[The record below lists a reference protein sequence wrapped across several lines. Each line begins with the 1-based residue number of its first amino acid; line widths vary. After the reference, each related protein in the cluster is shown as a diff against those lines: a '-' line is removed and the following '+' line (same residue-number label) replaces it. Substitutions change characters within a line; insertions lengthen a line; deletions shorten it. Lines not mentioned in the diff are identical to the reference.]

1 MLRNLPQNTLI
12 GQEKRATTLFLF
24 LLLIVISIIDLLIS
38 IIGDE
43 DLRIQIQLLTPYIF
57 LYMLVPFTVVKK
69 KLNQRYIKYVFF
81 SVYMIISFINEI
93 FIFWGSSDYIG
104 GVLLQ
109 KYSSFFFSPIFVN
122 KKFFWIVVT
131 GVFGKYFFIGFLQ
144 L

>member
-93 FIFWGSSDYIG
+93 FLSDKI
-104 GVLLQ
+104 
-109 KYSSFFFSPIFVN
+109 N
-122 KKFFWIVVT
+122 R
-131 GVFGKYFFIGFLQ
+131 
-144 L
+144 